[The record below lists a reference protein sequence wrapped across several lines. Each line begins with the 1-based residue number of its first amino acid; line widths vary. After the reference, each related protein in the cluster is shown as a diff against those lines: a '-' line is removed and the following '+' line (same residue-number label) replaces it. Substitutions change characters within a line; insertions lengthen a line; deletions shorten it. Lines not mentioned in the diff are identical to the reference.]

1 MNHKVPMPARHD
13 RGPMGLSCEQLS
25 MRPLVSTR
33 GFSLPSRFSA
43 SNRASPSP
51 KRRLSVFDESPST
64 VRVRRF
70 NCCLSPYVLGK
81 NEDTG
86 SVIFTEQCT
95 CGLSEDAFGEIVAVV
110 DQAE

>member
-1 MNHKVPMPARHD
+1 
-13 RGPMGLSCEQLS
+13 
-25 MRPLVSTR
+25 
-33 GFSLPSRFSA
+33 
-43 SNRASPSP
+43 
-51 KRRLSVFDESPST
+51 VFDESPST
-64 VRVRRF
+64 IRVRRF

-110 DQAE
+110 DEAEAEDGSDIPCAFLVQWGERGIEYQRIGRIH